1 MVACV
6 QNKLIKFTI
15 IVVISILGFNAHCMR
30 PTSICH
36 LRWKHAVHSL
46 SACDIFHNPDSNCY
60 FYFFYAWTVRRL
72 CVTWTNLGQRKHN
85 EFRACA
91 LLVPNVRQ
99 TLVWRSSGVDIHT
112 RKNAHIFA
120 HAKNVRIGRRT
131 QSINNVH
138 PAFSS
143 NHQRILTHAQ
153 RITTHWPKFLIF
165 LCAGHA
171 WWYVWHTQDD
181 FITFWKCPIQSFL
194 RDPQLPNYSIC
205 LFLDYFTKQL
215 KILLF

>member
-6 QNKLIKFTI
+6 QNKLIKFTL
-15 IVVISILGFNAHCMR
+15 IVVISILGFIAHCMR
-30 PTSICH
+30 PTRFLFAICVENT
-36 LRWKHAVHSL
+36 LCNRYQLATFFTIQTQIV
-46 SACDIFHNPDSNCY
+46 IF
-60 FYFFYAWTVRRL
+60 FFYAWTVRRL
-72 CVTWTNLGQRKHN
+72 CVTGTNLGQRKHN

-171 WWYVWHTQDD
+171 WWYVWLGLYRQ
-181 FITFWKCPIQSFL
+181 
-194 RDPQLPNYSIC
+194 
-205 LFLDYFTKQL
+205 
-215 KILLF
+215 